1 MVIMVVSQL
10 ASKIFNNIW
19 PMLVVFIVVT
29 ILLRYFYLKNHR
41 EKFCFYKE
49 FKQLVAIIYIWL
61 LFEILTMTELN
72 GTSGINITPLSEIL
86 RYSIGTKMFYYNVL
100 GNIIIF
106 IPFGFL
112 FGEYVNPKKIW
123 PVVITTF
130 ITSCVVEFVQLKI
143 GRSFDID
150 DIILNLFGGI
160 AGYFLYIGWNAID
173 KRLPDFLRSEFVYN
187 LICII
192 LLLLFIIYIFG
203 YWGVVFNV

>member
-1 MVIMVVSQL
+1 VIEVVNQL

-29 ILLRYFYLKNHR
+29 VLLRYFYLQNHR

-49 FKQLVAIIYIWL
+49 FKYLIAIIYIWL

-72 GTSGINITPLSEIL
+72 GTSGINLTPLSEIL
-86 RYSIGTKMFYYNVL
+86 RYKIGTKMFYYNVL

-112 FGEYVNPKKIW
+112 VGEYVKPKNIW
-123 PVVITTF
+123 PVVIVTF
-130 ITSCVVEFVQLKI
+130 ITSCVVEFVQLRI

-150 DIILNLFGGI
+150 DIILNLIGGI
-160 AGYFLYIGWNAID
+160 IGYFIYIGWNAIER
-173 KRLPDFLRSEFVYN
+173 RLPDFLRSEFVYN
-187 LICII
+187 LICVI
-192 LLLLFIIYIFG
+192 LLVLFVIYIFG